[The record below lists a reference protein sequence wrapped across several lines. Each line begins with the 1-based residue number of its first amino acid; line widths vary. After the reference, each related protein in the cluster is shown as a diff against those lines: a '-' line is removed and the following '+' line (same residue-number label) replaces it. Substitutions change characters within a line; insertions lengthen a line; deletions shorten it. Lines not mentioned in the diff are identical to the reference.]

1 MHYLFNQHQRTNTNP
16 LFAVISANVNKYINT
31 STTENREN
39 QNYSRTRVQFVH
51 AFKVESS
58 VEFNRLHR
66 ESQFHFPDN
75 CVFAGGQIG
84 PR

>member
-1 MHYLFNQHQRTNTNP
+1 M
-16 LFAVISANVNKYINT
+16 
-31 STTENREN
+31 ENREN

-66 ESQFHFPDN
+66 ESQFHLPDN
-75 CVFAGGQIG
+75 CVFAGGANWTAMTDFHD
-84 PR
+84 